1 MSRSVSAGRILDTYE
16 ATELTNPS
24 FSSLISV
31 LVVAIGRALGGLVS
45 HTPLLVLT
53 LNPGFCPSDLS
64 RNQPGLTKFFMRIG
78 QILIGRPLV
87 DGAQVMVYGAVG
99 TSFTIYS
106 SGRAS
111 DNLDNLRGAYVNL
124 GRVDEPSDFI
134 IGEEGKK
141 RQDKIWVSVLLFI

>member
-1 MSRSVSAGRILDTYE
+1 
-16 ATELTNPS
+16 
-24 FSSLISV
+24 
-31 LVVAIGRALGGLVS
+31 
-45 HTPLLVLT
+45 
-53 LNPGFCPSDLS
+53 
-64 RNQPGLTKFFMRIG
+64 MRIG

-106 SGRAS
+106 SGQAS

-141 RQDKIWVSVLLFI
+141 RQDKIWVSVFCSSSERHPVLMCKLMERRH